1 MLAPQ
6 HFETD
11 LIQRADLAEAER
23 LEALDRFD
31 VLDTPRE
38 AGFDGLVR
46 LLRNIFHVPIG
57 LVSVI
62 DGHRQ
67 WFKAA
72 EGFAVEQV
80 PREETICATTIRGNS
95 ALVVEDASRD
105 DRFSHLPQVR
115 GEPHIRFYAGVPLM
129 TRDGQAIGTICIAD
143 MEPQRLSTEQLEILT
158 DLGRVAMAEFELR
171 QHVATDSLTGLLTRR
186 AFRSEAT
193 DAIALARRHEFDISV
208 LAIDLDRFNLINDR
222 FGRPAGDKI
231 IAAVAGT
238 CRRLLRRT
246 DIVGRL
252 GGEEFAVILPHT
264 AARGARDAAEKLRI
278 AIEAL
283 VIDIG
288 DELVGVTAS
297 FGTATLDEEVEDVE
311 TLFARADAAV
321 GAAKLAGRNCCLGW
335 RNEERLANAA
345 RRRVL
350 KAGTLHFNQRRST
363 VDCTVRSI
371 SEAGAGFDLSSSYG
385 LPERFSLMIRSD
397 GFDRPCRIVSQTERH
412 VEVEFVG
419 G

>member
-1 MLAPQ
+1 MLA
-6 HFETD
+6 HKLSETD
-11 LIQRADLAEAER
+11 LIQRPDLAEAER

-31 VLDTPRE
+31 VLDTPGRR
-38 AGFDGLVR
+38 ASTGSSGC
-46 LLRNIFHVPIG
+46 
-57 LVSVI
+57 
-62 DGHRQ
+62 
-67 WFKAA
+67 
-72 EGFAVEQV
+72 
-80 PREETICATTIRGNS
+80 CATSFTSRSASSPSSTRTGSGSRRSKASPPTRSRGATPSAQTTIQGRS

-115 GEPHIRFYAGVPLM
+115 GEPHIRFYAGVPLV
-129 TRDGQAIGTICIAD
+129 TREGQAIGTICIAD
-143 MEPQRLSTEQLEILT
+143 TEPRRLSTEQLEILT
-158 DLGRVAMAEFELR
+158 DLGRVTMAEFELR
-171 QHVATDSLTGLLTRR
+171 QHVATDSLTGLLSRR
-186 AFRSEAT
+186 AFRTEAI

-208 LAIDLDRFNLINDR
+208 LAFDLDRFSLINDR
-222 FGRPAGDKI
+222 FGRQAGDKV

-264 AARGARDAAEKLRI
+264 GAKGARDAAEKLRI

-297 FGTATLDEEVEDVE
+297 FGAASLDEDVDDVE

-321 GAAKLAGRNCCLGW
+321 GSAKLAGRNCCLSW
-335 RNEERLANAA
+335 RNDEKIANAA

-350 KAGTLHFNQRRST
+350 KSGTVHFNHRRST

-371 SEAGAGFDLSSSYG
+371 SETAPGS
-385 LPERFSLMIRSD
+385 I
-397 GFDRPCRIVSQTERH
+397 CRVPTACRTAST
-412 VEVEFVG
+412 
-419 G
+419 